1 MTAYPVKRIVC
12 LANSRM
18 ASGRCIAGKEVTADG
33 RPGGWV
39 RPVSGWST
47 GGLSER
53 ERQYEPGVEPL
64 VLDVIDVPVV
74 GPRPRKYQRENWLVD
89 PRCRWAKVG
98 RVDGHALTRWPDAV
112 PTLWVNG
119 HSSANGENDRV
130 PPSDTDALESSL
142 SLIKVDALRVNVSE
156 RYGSSVPV
164 LRGSFRY
171 NEADYSLR
179 ITDAASECRSVGIP
193 YGDYEVGAEVPDH
206 QPHRRAVRKLLLQA
220 DRRRHQTVTE
230 GKQ

>member
-18 ASGRCIAGKEVTADG
+18 ASGRCIAGKEVTAAG

-53 ERQYEPGVEPL
+53 ERQYEPGVEPQT
-64 VLDVIDVPVV
+64 LDIIDVPVV

-89 PRCRWAKVG
+89 PRSRWAKVD
-98 RVDGHALTRWPDAV
+98 RVDGKALTQWLDAV

-142 SLIKVDALRVNVSE
+142 SLIKVDSLRVNVSE
-156 RYGSSVPV
+156 RQGSSGPV

-179 ITDAASECRSVGIP
+179 ITDAASECRSVGMA
-193 YGDYEVGAEVPDH
+193 YRDYDVGERFLTVSLTAEPFESYCYKLIA
-206 QPHRRAVRKLLLQA
+206 AVIRP
-220 DRRRHQTVTE
+220 
-230 GKQ
+230 